1 MNKVVITQSNYIPWK
16 GYFSNLRGVTHYV
29 FYDEAQYTKRDWR
42 NRNKLITINGPKWLT
57 IPVEVKGKYIQKISE
72 TKISDVNWGAKHWN
86 FIQSNYS
93 KAPFFREYEDH
104 FKLYL
109 KQSLNICLK

>member
-16 GYFSNLRGVTHYV
+16 AILVTLGVTHYV

-57 IPVEVKGKYIQKISE
+57 IPVEVKGKYMQKIS
-72 TKISDVNWGAKHWN
+72 
-86 FIQSNYS
+86 
-93 KAPFFREYEDH
+93 
-104 FKLYL
+104 KLKL
-109 KQSLNICLK
+109 AM